1 MIRNP
6 ITNSI
11 IDHFDKDIIKCRIS
25 VVQRKYKNTP
35 MRGGNSA
42 VALIVIAFEE
52 IVKAKLSPRQEN
64 SLNSA
69 GQRTYIY
76 LNYMRH

>member
-1 MIRNP
+1 MIMNP

-11 IDHFDKDIIKCRIS
+11 IDHFDKDMIKCRIS
-25 VVQRKYKNTP
+25 V
-35 MRGGNSA
+35 

-52 IVKAKLSPRQEN
+52 IVKAKLSTRQEN

-69 GQRTYIY
+69 
-76 LNYMRH
+76 